1 MRRCC
6 QGNVGGAQSRSEET
20 ARSQGAAGARRKTEG
35 KWPPHTASGG
45 PPADACGVALRA
57 TGPFSVRCR
66 TISLKRAPAGAGR
79 SRDRLKLRPQLLG
92 GVRMA
97 GLERLLARCPH
108 PDAAAISPPRSFAAF
123 AERRRWVGPHGN
135 FFYSHPRPRR
145 AKGAPRS
152 RQAPT
157 PAVRS
162 LRVAH
167 RRGGRLAAPLRN
179 NMIRPR
185 STTCSSSY
193 SDPVP
198 TVIRPDPT
206 VLEQRSAAAAP
217 REFPDHVPPL
227 IRP

>member
-92 GVRMA
+92 GGRMA

-123 AERRRWVGPHGN
+123 AERRRWVGPRTEY

-167 RRGGRLAAPLRN
+167 RRGGRLAAPLRKK
-179 NMIRPR
+179 
-185 STTCSSSY
+185 
-193 SDPVP
+193 PVLKP
-198 TVIRPDPT
+198 WTA
-206 VLEQRSAAAAP
+206 SASHP
-217 REFPDHVPPL
+217 SP
-227 IRP
+227 